1 MVVSFPVMFP
11 SPSVAMPD
19 DAGAQG
25 AATRMRDVAQRAGVS
40 PMTVS
45 RALRDPSKVSP
56 AVLRLVE
63 EAVRAVGYVPNRLAG
78 GLSSMRTNVVGMVVP
93 SLDNSLYSPTI
104 QGVSAVLHAAG
115 YQLMI
120 GECGH
125 SPQGEEALVAAFL
138 AQRVAGLMLHGVHHT
153 EAAAAMLR
161 RAGIPVVETGSLS
174 AKPLD
179 MVVSYS
185 NEAAAQA
192 MTLHLHR
199 LGYRRIA
206 CVTLPSAGN
215 ERSRDRQRGYRAAL
229 ASVGLEAD
237 PALLM
242 EMPPGLA
249 SGAEAVVRLLQS
261 PAPPDAV
268 FFAGD
273 VLAAGALFEC
283 QRRGWAVPTRVALAA
298 FDDIDIL
305 RHVVPPVS
313 TLRLPRAEIGRRGAE
328 VLLDRIEGRAAGT
341 VAVDLGFEIVQR
353 GST

>member
-1 MVVSFPVMFP
+1 
-11 SPSVAMPD
+11 MPD
-19 DAGAQG
+19 DAGAPG
-25 AATRMRDVAQRAGVS
+25 AGARMRDVAQRAGVS

-56 AVLRLVE
+56 AVLRRVE

-78 GLSSMRTNVVGMVVP
+78 GLSSMRTNVVGMIVP

-104 QGVSAVLHAAG
+104 QGVSAVLHASG

-125 SPQGEEALVAAFL
+125 RVEGEEGLIAAFL
-138 AQRVAGLMLHGVHHT
+138 AQRVAGLMLHDTRHT
-153 EAAAAMLR
+153 AEALAMLR
-161 RAGIPVVETGSLS
+161 RAGVPVVETGTL
-174 AKPLD
+174 ALDPLD

-215 ERSRDRQRGYRAAL
+215 ERSRERQKGYRAAL
-229 ASVGLEAD
+229 AVAGLALD
-237 PALLM
+237 PALVL

-261 PAPPDAV
+261 AAPPDAI

-283 QRRGWAVPTRVALAA
+283 QRRGWDIPGQVAVAA

-305 RHVVPPVS
+305 RHTVPPVT

-328 VLLDRIEGRAAGT
+328 VLLDRIEGRATGR
-341 VAVDLGFEIVQR
+341 VAVDLGFEIIQR